1 VIATSAYRAPIT
13 VLGWFELPLVWS
25 ENRPFS
31 EQLFSVHGL
40 IGTAIAGLVAVH
52 IGGALFHHFV
62 RKDRVLMRM
71 VSG

>member
-1 VIATSAYRAPIT
+1 M
-13 VLGWFELPLVWS
+13 F
-25 ENRPFS
+25 F
-31 EQLFSVHGL
+31 VHRL
-40 IGTAIAGLVAVH
+40 IGIAIAGLICAH